1 MASGAK
7 ADAARKPTRT
17 QSAHATAWLVAALLV
32 PALLTVSGCDAGS
45 GTPASPVLSRAQ
57 SLPGDAV
64 KMTPQTDPHPPILH
78 SDEYAAPIP
87 VSGGINTAGAEVSP
101 FVIPDGST
109 MYFFFTPDVR
119 VPVEKQLLDGVTG
132 VYVSHRSGDTWSEA
146 ERVILQKAGKL
157 SLDGAVAID
166 GDVMWFASAREGN
179 YRGVDMWTARWRDGA
194 WANWR
199 NAGELLNAHYQIG
212 EVHPSADGTAL
223 YFHSDRPGGKGGYDI
238 WVTTRSTG
246 DWTTPVNIQ
255 AVNSADTDGWPFV
268 SESGGELWFTRTY
281 MGTPA
286 IFRSVFGPTGLSEPE
301 LIVSQFAGEPTLDRD
316 GNLYFVHHYF
326 RDNQMLEADI
336 YIAARRRQ

>member
-7 ADAARKPTRT
+7 ADAVRKPTRT
-17 QSAHATAWLVAALLV
+17 QSVYAAAWLVAALL
-32 PALLTVSGCDAGS
+32 ALVLPCAPGCDAGT
-45 GTPASPVLSRAQ
+45 GQAATPPVTRTE
-57 SLPGDAV
+57 SLPADAV
-64 KMTPQTDPHPPILH
+64 KATPEADPHPPVMH
-78 SDEYAAPIP
+78 TDEYASP
-87 VSGGINTAGAEVSP
+87 VPVTGGINTAGAEDSP
-101 FVIPDGST
+101 FVTPDGST

-132 VYVSHRSGDTWSEA
+132 VYVSRRSGDTWSEA

-194 WANWR
+194 WRDWE
-199 NAGELLNAHYQIG
+199 NAGEQLNVDYQIG
-212 EVHPSADGTAL
+212 EVHYRHDGQAL
-223 YFHSDRPGGKGGYDI
+223 YFHSDRPGGQGGYDI
-238 WVTTRSTG
+238 WVTSRG
-246 DWTTPVNIQ
+246 DAGWTPPVNIQ
-255 AVNSADTDGWPFV
+255 AVNSPDTDGWPFV

-286 IFRSVFGPTGLSEPE
+286 IFRSVLGPAGWTEPE
-301 LIVSQFAGEPTLDRD
+301 LIVSQFAGEPTLDRN

-326 RDNQMLEADI
+326 RHGQMLEADI
-336 YIAARRRQ
+336 YMAARRG